1 MRLAIGI
8 LLIPLM
14 LLMGC
19 QSTEHH
25 AEALP
30 QYTFIAH
37 DNDLQR
43 VELAQSK
50 ALEQGKL
57 LLVVMGAQW
66 CHDSRGLASNFSDQT
81 MQPILISRFETVF
94 VDVAYF
100 DDMHSLPQKYGYP
113 AYFGTPTVMVIEP
126 KTGQLLNE
134 VNLSKWQSADS
145 VPLDEYIEFFSTIG
159 TQPVESLPTS
169 PQLDEFIDANVAHLK
184 QGFDYLRPIWAAVRN
199 GKAGDSKELQA
210 VATEVWQFRTQLQK
224 DIIAMKQELA
234 ANPQTALAFPEYGKF
249 SWE

>member
-19 QSTEHH
+19 QATKHH
-25 AEALP
+25 TEALP
-30 QYTFIAH
+30 QYTFVAH

-43 VELAQSK
+43 VELVQSK

-66 CHDSRGLASNFSDQT
+66 CHDSRGLAANFSTET
-81 MQPILISRFETVF
+81 MQPILTSRFETVF
-94 VDVAYF
+94 VDVGYF
-100 DDMHSLPQKYGYP
+100 DDKHSLAQKYGYP

-159 TQPVESLPTS
+159 IEPVEKLPS
-169 PQLDEFIDANVAHLK
+169 SAELDEFIKISVMHLK
-184 QGFDYLRPIWAAVRN
+184 QGFDYLRPIWAAVRD
-199 GKAGDSKELQA
+199 GTATDSKQLQQ
-210 VATEVWQFRTQLQK
+210 VATEIWQYRTQLQQ
-224 DIIAMKQELA
+224 DIVAMKLQLVSD
-234 ANPQTALAFPEYGKF
+234 PHTKLILPEYGKY
-249 SWE
+249 SWQ

>member
-19 QSTEHH
+19 QSAEHH
-25 AEALP
+25 VETLP

-66 CHDSRGLASNFSDQT
+66 CHDSRGLAGNFSDQT

-134 VNLSKWQSADS
+134 VNLSKWQIADS

-169 PQLDEFIDANVAHLK
+169 PQLDEFINANVAHLK

-199 GKAGDSKELQA
+199 GTETDSKQLQQ
-210 VATEVWQFRTQLQK
+210 VATEIWQYRTQLQK
-224 DIIAMKQELA
+224 DILAMKLVLVA
-234 ANPQTALAFPEYGKF
+234 DPQVNLVLPEYGQF